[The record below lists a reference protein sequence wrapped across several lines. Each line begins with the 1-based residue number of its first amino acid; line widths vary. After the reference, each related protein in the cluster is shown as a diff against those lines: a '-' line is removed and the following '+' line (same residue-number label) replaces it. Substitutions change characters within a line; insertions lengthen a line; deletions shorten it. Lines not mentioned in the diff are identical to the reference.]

1 MNCVYIYLGA
11 ARALSACAVHNCLSM
26 KMATTKVI
34 AEAALGAVKSVR
46 EDKDSEAD
54 EKGEIEQKEFFW
66 DQFVTYISTAIL
78 ALTVLNVSVE
88 FLRVTCFPPTS
99 AR

>member
-34 AEAALGAVKSVR
+34 AEAAHGAVKSVR

-66 DQFVTYISTAIL
+66 DQFVTAIL

>member
-1 MNCVYIYLGA
+1 MNCVPRRGA
-11 ARALSACAVHNCLSM
+11 SAERMRSAQ
-26 KMATTKVI
+26 VI
-34 AEAALGAVKSVR
+34 AEAPHGAVKSVR
-46 EDKDSEAD
+46 EDKDSDAD

-66 DQFVTYISTAIL
+66 DQFVTYISTAIS

-88 FLRVTCFPPTS
+88 FLRGGGVTCFPPTS

>member
-1 MNCVYIYLGA
+1 M
-11 ARALSACAVHNCLSM
+11 HNCL

-34 AEAALGAVKSVR
+34 AEAAHGAVKSVR

-88 FLRVTCFPPTS
+88 FLRGGGVTCFPPTS